1 MYYRS
6 VVRSIFHLQMNPVV
20 KIFIVADFLF
30 WSSIN
35 FYQPLLALFIVGQIP
50 GGNALTVGF
59 ATTVYLLGR
68 VIPEI
73 PVGVWLDRT
82 RSQRD
87 DHAVLVL
94 GTFVEGLLYF
104 AYPHVG
110 SVWQLYAVM
119 VMLGVTSSFTYPSWR
134 AIFTRYVDKT
144 KVAFEWSMYD
154 VLVGIGMAFGASLGA
169 FLVAQWG
176 FVTLFY
182 VVGIGVILSSL
193 LILSVRRFI
202 K

>member
-1 MYYRS
+1 MHYRA
-6 VVRSIFHLQMNPVV
+6 VVRNLFHLQLNPVV

-30 WSSIN
+30 WSSTN

-50 GGNALTVGF
+50 GANELTVGF

-68 VIPEI
+68 VVPEI

-82 RSQRD
+82 PSQRD
-87 DHAVLVL
+87 DHAVLAA
-94 GTFVEGLLYF
+94 GTLIEGLLYF
-104 AYPHVG
+104 IFPQIS
-110 SVWQLYAVM
+110 SVWQLYSAMAV
-119 VMLGVTSSFTYPSWR
+119 LGFASAFTYPSWR

-154 VLVGIGMAFGASLGA
+154 VLVGIGMALSASLGA
-169 FLVAQWG
+169 FFAAQWG
-176 FVTLFY
+176 FGFLFY
-182 VVGIGVILSSL
+182 AVGAGVILSSL
-193 LILSVRRFI
+193 LLWSVRRYI